1 MESKAKSKTIWS
13 HPEFYFGMAGFLA
26 FWIMPY
32 IQVKSLAARNFLMT
46 GFEMVA
52 GSVPPKISES
62 AMLVY
67 DNSGIVTILLVIP
80 LICLGLV
87 FFSATDFPMMRRML
101 SMLLFAV
108 TLGFTF
114 YFHTDFL
121 HLNPTTDIARLEF
134 ENFYPTEEDEVREG
148 ESDTN
153 ITSARIDKVSIV
165 SGFWITLFISFLS
178 IFSNPLARM
187 FVIPEAKAV
196 VVPVAPPK
204 ETPDDPF
211 WD

>member
-1 MESKAKSKTIWS
+1 MESKAKTKTIWS

-32 IQVKSLAARNFLMT
+32 IQVKSSAARNFFMT
-46 GFEMVA
+46 GFEMVS
-52 GSVPPKISES
+52 GSLPPKISEK

-80 LICLGLV
+80 LICLGLI
-87 FFSATDFPMMRRML
+87 FFSATDFPRMRRML
-101 SMLLFAV
+101 SMLLFTV
-108 TLGFTF
+108 TVGFTI
-114 YFHTDFL
+114 YFQTDFL
-121 HLNPTTDIARLEF
+121 HLNPTNEIARLEF
-134 ENFYPTEEDEVREG
+134 ERFYPIEEDEEREG
-148 ESDTN
+148 ESYSN
-153 ITSARIDKVSIV
+153 ITSARIGKVTLV
-165 SGFWITLFISFLS
+165 SGFWITLFLSFLS
-178 IFSNPLARM
+178 IFSTAIARM